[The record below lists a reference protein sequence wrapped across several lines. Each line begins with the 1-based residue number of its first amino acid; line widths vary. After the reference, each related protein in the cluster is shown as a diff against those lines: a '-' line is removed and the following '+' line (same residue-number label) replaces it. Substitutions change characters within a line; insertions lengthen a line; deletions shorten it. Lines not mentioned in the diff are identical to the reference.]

1 MVDQPVAAAEEKK
14 TTSDNSVVRSTGSM
28 AVATLMSRITGFIRT
43 VMITSALG
51 GAVASAFN
59 TANTLPNMI
68 TEIVL
73 GSVLTA
79 LVVPVLVRAE
89 KEDPDRGAAFIRR
102 LFTLTVTLLTAVT
115 LLTVVGA
122 PLLTELMLDEDG
134 HVNLVQATSFAYLL
148 LPQIMFYGL
157 FSLFMAI
164 LNTKEVFR
172 PGAWAPVAN
181 NLVSIGI
188 MVLYMILPGQL
199 DPKEHT
205 GVTDPHIL
213 LLGLGTTLGVAVQC
227 LIMLPALRRLKID
240 LRPLWG
246 IDERLK
252 QFGGMALAI
261 VTYVAI
267 SQVGYIINNRI
278 ASGVDGSAPVI
289 YMQHWQLLQVPYG
302 IVGVTLL
309 TAIMPRLSRNAADG
323 DDEAVVRDLTL
334 GTKLTF
340 LALIPIII
348 FMTALGPDIGNAL
361 FGYGNFTNQEARTLG
376 LTLSFSAFTLIP
388 YALVMLHLRV
398 FYAREEAWTPTFIIA
413 GITLTKV
420 VLAVLAPTVAS
431 RPDQVVVLLGAA
443 NGFGFV
449 AGAVI
454 GAYLLRRKLG
464 SLNSGSVL
472 HTSVWAAAAGL
483 VGVATAML
491 VRFLLRF
498 IPGGMP
504 GLAVALGR
512 RDSFG
517 LLLEILILGVV
528 FVIATGVAL
537 SFSKLPEVRNLGA
550 ALARIPGLGRIVR
563 TSPSDQIPAGEVD
576 PQEASVQIFVAD
588 TFNASPIPPPM
599 SAGVVRGPRLVP
611 GAAVSDGRFRLLRD
625 YGASASARFWQAREQ
640 ATGRMVALTFVD
652 TCGAAPLAPVSP
664 RQAAIDA
671 AGICHRTNQ
680 LAALNLPA
688 VAPVIE
694 TVRYRTGCVVVAEWV
709 PGSDLK
715 TVADSGATLL
725 DEAVAS
731 AMLPLTETM
740 AQAHERGVALG
751 LDNRNRMRVS
761 DNGTVVLAFP
771 AVLPD
776 ADIDADVSAY
786 ASALELLAGSAETD
800 ALDSA
805 VLSARNTGSE
815 TGNELPDYR
824 AIGQKLAAISG
835 AGGPEG
841 TPAPARLTSQQPH
854 QLDQLDQL
862 EQEDSGHTARR
873 GGFGERGLGT
883 LGTAGLVAVAITA
896 VVLVATLT
904 VYLVGMF
911 STRPDSPITNESARD
926 GAEQVSEGIENA
938 PAGRLPVIIA
948 PLNASTWGENRDDS
962 SRSTDFAAL
971 VDGNDTTAAS
981 AAAGE
986 KILITAGT
994 ETGDGAGSNAA
1005 FIPEELIID
1014 TATATTTADT
1024 SGGLNYTVYGINEQT
1039 GDATATATDINHLP
1053 VLSDGT
1059 LKNGRTNIEIGKEN
1073 QGNAAPVTGLVIS
1086 FSAPADDENWD
1097 GSAAVIRGVTVVGTR
1112 MR

>member
-1 MVDQPVAAAEEKK
+1 MVDQPVAAAEDEKQ
-14 TTSDNSVVRSTGSM
+14 TSDRSVVRSTGSM

-59 TANTLPNMI
+59 TANNLPNMI

-89 KEDPDRGAAFIRR
+89 KEDPDRGEAFIRR
-102 LFTLTVTLLTAVT
+102 LFTLTITLLTTVT
-115 LLTVVGA
+115 LLTVIGA
-122 PLLTELMLDEDG
+122 PLLTKLMLDEAG

-181 NLVSIGI
+181 NLVSIGV
-188 MVLYMILPGQL
+188 MMLYMILPGQL
-199 DPKEHT
+199 NPEEHT
-205 GVTDPHIL
+205 AVTDPHIL

-227 LIMLPALRRLKID
+227 LIMLPALRRLNID

-261 VTYVAI
+261 ITYVAI
-267 SQVGYIINNRI
+267 SQAGYIINNRI
-278 ASGVDGSAPVI
+278 ASGVDSSAPVI

-361 FGYGNFTNQEARTLG
+361 FGYGNFTNAEARTLG
-376 LTLSFSAFTLIP
+376 MTLSFAAFTLIP

-420 VLAVLAPTVAS
+420 VLALLAPTVAA

-454 GAYLLRRKLG
+454 GAFLLRRKLG
-464 SLNSGSVL
+464 SLQFASVL

-483 VGVATAML
+483 VGIAAALLM
-491 VRFLLRF
+491 RFLLHL
-498 IPGGMP
+498 IPGGIA

-517 LLLEILILGVV
+517 LLVEILILGVV
-528 FVIATGVAL
+528 FVVATGIAL

-550 ALARIPGLGRIVR
+550 VLARVPGLGRFMR
-563 TSPSDQIPAGEVD
+563 TSPADDVSTGEVD
-576 PQEASVQIFVAD
+576 PQEVSSQFLVSD
-588 TFNASPIPPPM
+588 TFNTSPVPPPM

-625 YGASASARFWQAREQ
+625 YGASSSARFWQARELS
-640 ATGRMVALTFVD
+640 TGRMVALTFVD
-652 TCGAAPLAPVSP
+652 TCGAAPLAPVAP

-680 LAALNLPA
+680 LSALNLPA

-694 TVRYRTGCVVVAEWV
+694 TIPYRTGCVVVAEWI

-715 TVADSGATLL
+715 TVANAGAPLL
-725 DEAVAS
+725 DQAVAAAMQPLTS
-731 AMLPLTETM
+731 AMV
-740 AQAHERGVALG
+740 AAHEQGVVLG
-751 LDNRNRMRVS
+751 MDNRNRMRVS
-761 DNGTVVLAFP
+761 DDGTVVLAFP
-771 AVLPD
+771 AVLPHAEPGKD
-776 ADIDADVSAY
+776 ASAY
-786 ASALELLAGSAETD
+786 AFTLELLSGAAGTGALEEISA
-800 ALDSA
+800 A
-805 VLSARNTGSE
+805 ARAE
-815 TGNELPDYR
+815 QPDYR
-824 AIGQKLAAISG
+824 AIGESLAAV
-835 AGGPEG
+835 
-841 TPAPARLTSQQPH
+841 ARQTSA
-854 QLDQLDQL
+854 
-862 EQEDSGHTARR
+862 HTLVKETGNDTENDTEVATVENEPRR
-873 GGFGERGLGT
+873 GGFGERGVGALGT
-883 LGTAGLVAVAITA
+883 TGLVALAIT
-896 VVLVATLT
+896 VVLLVAALT
-904 VYLVGMF
+904 VYLVSVF
-911 STRPDSPITNESARD
+911 SNRPDSPITSESARD
-926 GAEQVSEGIENA
+926 GAQHVSEGIENA
-938 PAGRLPVIIA
+938 PSGKLPVIIA
-948 PLNASTWGENRDDS
+948 PLNAEAWGGEADTGRT
-962 SRSTDFAAL
+962 TDFSAL
-971 VDGNDTTAAS
+971 VDGQDSTTATLE
-981 AAAGE
+981 AGA
-986 KILITAGT
+986 KVVLTP
-994 ETGDGAGSNAA
+994 DDQNP
-1005 FIPEELIID
+1005 FVPEELNVHS
-1014 TATATTTADT
+1014 AHSAA
-1024 SGGLNYTVYGINEQT
+1024 SGIPYTVYGVDEHT
-1039 GDATATATDINHLP
+1039 KDATDVNHLRI
-1053 VLSDGT
+1053 LATGE
-1059 LKNGRTNIEIGKEN
+1059 LKDGRTSIDIDGHP
-1073 QGNAAPVTGLVIS
+1073 AVTGLVVEVEDT
-1086 FSAPADDENWD
+1086 AD
-1097 GSAAVIRGVTVVGTR
+1097 IRGISVTGSRVR
-1112 MR
+1112 

>member
-1 MVDQPVAAAEEKK
+1 MAETTTEEQK
-14 TTSDNSVVRSTGSM
+14 TTSDKSVVRSTGSM

-102 LFTLTVTLLTAVT
+102 LFTLTITLLTAVT
-115 LLTVVGA
+115 LITVIGA
-122 PLLTELMLDEDG
+122 PLLTEVMLKEGG

-181 NLVSIGI
+181 NLVSIGV
-188 MVLYMILPGQL
+188 MMLYMILPGQL

-267 SQVGYIINNRI
+267 SQAGYIINNRI
-278 ASGVDGSAPVI
+278 ASGVDSSAPVI

-340 LALIPIII
+340 IALIPIII

-361 FGYGNFTNQEARTLG
+361 FGYGNFTNEEARTLG
-376 LTLSFSAFTLIP
+376 LTLSFAAFTLIP

-420 VLAVLAPTVAS
+420 VLATLAPTVAS

-443 NGFGFV
+443 NGFGFI

-454 GAYLLRRKLG
+454 GAFLLHRKLG
-464 SLNSGSVL
+464 SLRFASVL

-483 VGVATAML
+483 VGVAATML
-491 VRFLLRF
+491 VRFLLRL

-504 GLAVALGR
+504 GLAAALGR

-517 LLLEILILGVV
+517 LLLEILILGIV
-528 FVIATGVAL
+528 FVIATGIAL
-537 SFSKLPEVRNLGA
+537 SFSKLPEVKSLGA
-550 ALARIPGLGRIVR
+550 VLPRVPGLRRIVR
-563 TSPSDQIPAGEVD
+563 TSPSDDIAAGTGVD
-576 PQEASVQIFVAD
+576 PQFLGTD
-588 TFNASPIPPPM
+588 TFNTSPVPPPM

-625 YGASASARFWQAREQ
+625 CGASNSARFWQAREQ
-640 ATGRMVALTFVD
+640 ATGRIVALTFVD
-652 TCGAAPLAPVSP
+652 TCGAAPMAPVTP

-680 LAALNLPA
+680 LKELGLPA
-688 VAPVIE
+688 VAPVLE
-694 TVRYRTGCVVVAEWV
+694 TIRYRTGAVVVADWI

-725 DEAVAS
+725 DEAVAA
-731 AMLPLTETM
+731 AMIPLTDAM
-740 AQAHERGVALG
+740 AQSRDRGVPLG

-761 DNGTVVLAFP
+761 DDGTVVLAFP
-771 AVLPD
+771 AILPD
-776 ADIDADVSAY
+776 ADVEADASAY
-786 ASALELLAGSAETD
+786 AFALELLTGSAETD
-800 ALDSA
+800 ALA
-805 VLSARNTGSE
+805 PLTAAARE
-815 TGNELPDYR
+815 EVPDYR
-824 AIGQKLAAISG
+824 AIEQSLAEIGHTHVA
-835 AGGPEG
+835 
-841 TPAPARLTSQQPH
+841 PAPLVEGAAPEEANYDATFETH
-854 QLDQLDQL
+854 
-862 EQEDSGHTARR
+862 EYTARR
-873 GGFGERGLGT
+873 GGFGERGVGA

-896 VVLVATLT
+896 VVLVAALT

-911 STRPDSPITNESARD
+911 SHRADSPITSESARD
-926 GAEQVSEGIENA
+926 GADQVSEGIENG
-938 PAGRLPVIIA
+938 PLGTLPVIIA
-948 PLNASTWGENRDDS
+948 PLTATAWGEDAASDRN
-962 SRSTDFAAL
+962 TDFAAL
-971 VDGNDTTAAS
+971 VDGEDSTAAS
-981 AAAGE
+981 AKAGE
-986 KILITAGT
+986 KVLLTA
-994 ETGDGAGSNAA
+994 DNGAP
-1005 FIPEELIID
+1005 FIPEELNID
-1014 TATATTTADT
+1014 SASGAGMDYVIYATTEQTAD
-1024 SGGLNYTVYGINEQT
+1024 
-1039 GDATATATDINHLP
+1039 ATNVNHLRI
-1053 VLSDGT
+1053 LTNGT
-1059 LKNGRTNIEIGKEN
+1059 LKDGRTSIEIDGSKE
-1073 QGNAAPVTGLVIS
+1073 AVTGLVIAFNS
-1086 FSAPADDENWD
+1086 END
-1097 GSAAVIRGVTVVGTR
+1097 AAAIIRGISVVGTR

>member
-1 MVDQPVAAAEEKK
+1 MAEPTTEQKTGEQK
-14 TTSDNSVVRSTGSM
+14 TTSDKSVVRSTGSM

-115 LLTVVGA
+115 LVTVIGA
-122 PLLTELMLDEDG
+122 PLLTELMLDGDG

-157 FSLFMAI
+157 FSLFMAV

-181 NLVSIGI
+181 NLVSIGVMI
-188 MVLYMILPGQL
+188 LYMVLPGEL

-267 SQVGYIINNRI
+267 SQAGYIINNRI

-340 LALIPIII
+340 IALIPIII

-376 LTLSFSAFTLIP
+376 LTLSFAAFTLIP

-420 VLAVLAPTVAS
+420 VLASLAPTVAS

-443 NGFGFV
+443 NGFGFI

-454 GAYLLRRKLG
+454 GAFLLHRKLG
-464 SLNSGSVL
+464 SLRFASVL
-472 HTSVWAAAAGL
+472 HTSVWAAAAGV
-483 VGVATAML
+483 VGLAAAML
-491 VRFLLRF
+491 ARFMLRL

-504 GLAVALGR
+504 GLAAALGR

-517 LLLEILILGVV
+517 LLLEILILGIV
-528 FVIATGVAL
+528 FVIATGIAL
-537 SFSKLPEVRNLGA
+537 SFSKLPEVKSLGA
-550 ALARIPGLGRIVR
+550 VLARVPGLRRIVR
-563 TSPSDQIPAGEVD
+563 TSPSDDIAGGTGVD
-576 PQEASVQIFVAD
+576 PQFLGSD
-588 TFNASPIPPPM
+588 TFNTSPVPPPM

-625 YGASASARFWQAREQ
+625 YGSSSSARFWQAREQ

-652 TCGAAPLAPVSP
+652 TCGAAPMAPVTP

-688 VAPVIE
+688 VAPVLE
-694 TVRYRTGCVVVAEWV
+694 TIRYRTGCVVVADWV

-725 DEAVAS
+725 ADAVAS
-731 AMLPLTETM
+731 SMIPLTGAM
-740 AQAHERGVALG
+740 AQARNNGVLLG

-761 DNGTVVLAFP
+761 DDGTVVLAFP

-776 ADIDADVSAY
+776 ADAEADASAY
-786 ASALELLAGSAETD
+786 AFALELLAGSAETD
-800 ALDSA
+800 ALA
-805 VLSARNTGSE
+805 PPTAAARE
-815 TGNELPDYR
+815 EEPDYR
-824 AIGQKLAAISG
+824 GIGQSLTEIAHTGAA
-835 AGGPEG
+835 
-841 TPAPARLTSQQPH
+841 PAPLVQRP
-854 QLDQLDQL
+854 
-862 EQEDSGHTARR
+862 EQDEQHEQAVAEDTVKR
-873 GGFGERGLGT
+873 GGFGERGVGT

-896 VVLVATLT
+896 VVLVAALT

-911 STRPDSPITNESARD
+911 SNRADSPITNESARD

-938 PAGRLPVIIA
+938 PMGTLPVIIA
-948 PLNASTWGENRDDS
+948 PLNASSWGEDASEERT
-962 SRSTDFAAL
+962 TDFAAL
-971 VDGNDTTAAS
+971 VDGEDTTAAS
-981 AAAGE
+981 AKAGE
-986 KILITAGT
+986 KILFTPDNGFPFVPEEINIDSTTAG
-994 ETGDGAGSNAA
+994 
-1005 FIPEELIID
+1005 
-1014 TATATTTADT
+1014 
-1024 SGGLNYTVYGINEQT
+1024 GLDYTVYAVDEAT
-1039 GDATATATDINHLP
+1039 ADATNVNHLRI
-1053 VLSDGT
+1053 LTNGSLKDGRTSIEIADGT
-1059 LKNGRTNIEIGKEN
+1059 
-1073 QGNAAPVTGLVIS
+1073 AAATGLVVA
-1086 FSAPADDENWD
+1086 FSGREDN
-1097 GSAAVIRGVTVVGTR
+1097 AAVIRSVSAVGTR
-1112 MR
+1112 VR

>member
-1 MVDQPVAAAEEKK
+1 MADSATEEK
-14 TTSDNSVVRSTGSM
+14 TTSDKSVVRSTGSM

-59 TANTLPNMI
+59 TANNLPNMI

-102 LFTLTVTLLTAVT
+102 LFTLTVTLLTVVT
-115 LLTVVGA
+115 VITVIGA
-122 PLLTELMLDEDG
+122 PLLTELMLKEGG

-181 NLVSIGI
+181 NLVSIGV
-188 MVLYMILPGQL
+188 MMLYMILPGQL

-213 LLGLGTTLGVAVQC
+213 LLGVGTTLGVAVQC

-252 QFGGMALAI
+252 TFGGMALAI

-267 SQVGYIINNRI
+267 SQAGYIVNNRI
-278 ASGVDGSAPVI
+278 ASGVDSSAPVI

-323 DDEAVVRDLTL
+323 DDEAVARDLTL

-340 LALIPIII
+340 IALIPIII

-361 FGYGNFTNQEARTLG
+361 FGYGNFTDQEARTLG

-420 VLAVLAPTVAS
+420 VLASLAPTVAA

-454 GAYLLRRKLG
+454 GAFLLRRKLG
-464 SLNSGSVL
+464 SLGSATVL

-483 VGVATAML
+483 IGVAVAL
-491 VRFLLRF
+491 VVRFLLRL
-498 IPGGMP
+498 PEAG
-504 GLAVALGR
+504 

-517 LLLEILILGVV
+517 LLLEILVLGVV
-528 FVIATGVAL
+528 FVIATGIAL
-537 SFSKLPEVRNLGA
+537 SFSGLPEVKNLGA
-550 ALARIPGLGRIVR
+550 ALARIPGLGRIIR
-563 TSPSDQIPAGEVD
+563 TSPSDDIADEGVD
-576 PQEASVQIFVAD
+576 PQFLGSD
-588 TFNASPIPPPM
+588 TFNISPVPPPM

-625 YGASASARFWQAREQ
+625 YGASSSARFWQAQEQ
-640 ATGRMVALTFVD
+640 STGRMVALTFVD
-652 TCGAAPLAPVSP
+652 TCGAAPMAPVSP
-664 RQAAIDA
+664 RQAAIDS

-680 LAALNLPA
+680 LDALNLPA
-688 VAPVIE
+688 VAPVID
-694 TVRYRTGCVVVAEWV
+694 TIHYRTGCVIVAEWV

-715 TVADSGATLL
+715 TVTDSEAALL
-725 DEAVAS
+725 DVAVA
-731 AMLPLTETM
+731 ATMIPLTDAME
-740 AQAHERGVALG
+740 QAHEQGLTLG

-761 DNGTVVLAFP
+761 DSGTVVLAFP

-776 ADIDADVSAY
+776 ASPADDISAY
-786 ASALELLAGSAETD
+786 AFALELLADSAETD
-800 ALDSA
+800 ALDSVVDA
-805 VLSARNTGSE
+805 ARAE
-815 TGNELPDYR
+815 QPDYR
-824 AIGQKLAAISG
+824 AIRRSLTEIAG
-835 AGGPEG
+835 AH
-841 TPAPARLTSQQPH
+841 PATLVQ
-854 QLDQLDQL
+854 
-862 EQEDSGHTARR
+862 EQETVPEHTARK
-873 GGFGERGLGT
+873 GGFGERNVGAVGT
-883 LGTAGLVAVAITA
+883 TGLVAVAITA
-896 VVLVATLT
+896 VVFVAALT
-904 VYLVGMF
+904 VYLVGLF
-911 STRPDSPITNESARD
+911 NDRPDSPITSESARD

-938 PAGRLPVIIA
+938 PSGALPVIIA
-948 PLNASTWGENRDDS
+948 PLNATAWDG
-962 SRSTDFAAL
+962 STDYAPL
-971 VDGNDTTAAS
+971 VDEKDATAVPING
-981 AAAGE
+981 GE
-986 KILITAGT
+986 KILLTP
-994 ETGDGAGSNAA
+994 GDGSP
-1005 FIPEELIID
+1005 FLPEELIVD
-1014 TATATTTADT
+1014 SAA
-1024 SGGLNYTVYGINEQT
+1024 GGMDFTVYAVDEN
-1039 GDATATATDINHLP
+1039 TAAATDINHLP
-1053 VLSDGT
+1053 VLAEGT
-1059 LKNGRTNIEIGKEN
+1059 LKDGRNTIAVDYHK
-1073 QGNAAPVTGLVIS
+1073 AAVTGFVI
-1086 FSAPADDENWD
+1086 ACGTPEAET
-1097 GSAAVIRGVTVVGTR
+1097 AIRSITVVGSR
-1112 MR
+1112 LR

>member
-1 MVDQPVAAAEEKK
+1 MVDQPVAAAEDERQP
-14 TTSDNSVVRSTGSM
+14 SDKSVVRSTGSM

-102 LFTLTVTLLTAVT
+102 LFTLTITLLTVVT
-115 LLTVVGA
+115 ILTVVGA
-122 PLLTELMLDEDG
+122 PLLTELMLDGDG

-181 NLVSIGI
+181 NLVSIGV

-205 GVTDPHIL
+205 AVTDPHIL

-227 LIMLPALRRLKID
+227 LIMLPALRRLNID

-246 IDERLK
+246 IDDRLK

-261 VTYVAI
+261 ITYVAI
-267 SQVGYIINNRI
+267 SQAGYIINNRI
-278 ASGVDGSAPVI
+278 ASGVDSSAPVI

-309 TAIMPRLSRNAADG
+309 TAIMPRLSRNAANG

-376 LTLSFSAFTLIP
+376 LTLSFAAFTLIP

-420 VLAVLAPTVAS
+420 VLALLAPTVAS

-449 AGAVI
+449 AGAII
-454 GAYLLRRKLG
+454 GAFLLRRKLG
-464 SLNSGSVL
+464 SLNSASVL
-472 HTSVWAAAAGL
+472 HTSAWAAAAGL
-483 VGVATAML
+483 VGIAAALL
-491 VRFLLRF
+491 VRFLLRL

-504 GLAVALGR
+504 GVAMALGR

-517 LLLEILILGVV
+517 LLLEILILGIV
-528 FVIATGVAL
+528 FVVATGIAL
-537 SFSKLPEVRNLGA
+537 SFSKLPEVQTLGA
-550 ALARIPGLGRIVR
+550 ALSRVPGVGRIVR
-563 TSPSDQIPAGEVD
+563 TSPSNQLAVGEVD
-576 PQEASVQIFVAD
+576 PQEVSSQFLVSD
-588 TFNASPIPPPM
+588 TFNTSPVPPPM

-625 YGASASARFWQAREQ
+625 YGASSCARFWQAQEQ
-640 ATGRMVALTFVD
+640 STGRTVALTFVD

-694 TVRYRTGCVVVAEWV
+694 TIRYRTGCVVVAEWV

-715 TVADSGATLL
+715 TVADAGEPLL
-725 DEAVAS
+725 DQAVAA
-731 AMLPLTETM
+731 AMIPLTASIAT
-740 AQAHERGVALG
+740 AHEQGIALG
-751 LDNRNRMRVS
+751 MDNRNRMRVS
-761 DNGTVVLAFP
+761 DDGTVVLAFP
-771 AVLPD
+771 AVLPG
-776 ADIDADVSAY
+776 ADTANDSSAY
-786 ASALELLAGSAETD
+786 AFALELLAGAAGTGELEQVTRAARAEQ
-800 ALDSA
+800 
-805 VLSARNTGSE
+805 
-815 TGNELPDYR
+815 PDYR
-824 AIGQKLAAISG
+824 GIEASLGEVARQTSPHTLIRETRESQKDHEPQG
-835 AGGPEG
+835 A
-841 TPAPARLTSQQPH
+841 
-854 QLDQLDQL
+854 
-862 EQEDSGHTARR
+862 EQTEEMQRATRK
-873 GGFGERGLGT
+873 GGFGERGIGT

-896 VVLVATLT
+896 VVLVAALT

-911 STRPDSPITNESARD
+911 DKRPDSPISSESARD

-938 PAGRLPVIIA
+938 PSGKLPVLIA
-948 PLNASTWGENRDDS
+948 PLNAAPWGAGAG
-962 SRSTDFAAL
+962 STDFSAL
-971 VDGNDTTAAS
+971 VDGQDNSS
-981 AAAGE
+981 ATVAAGE
-986 KILITAGT
+986 RILLTPD
-994 ETGDGAGSNAA
+994 DGSP
-1005 FIPEELIID
+1005 FIPEELNIDADSD
-1014 TATATTTADT
+1014 TATDI
-1024 SGGLNYTVYGINEQT
+1024 SSSYTVYGIDEHTQ
-1039 GDATATATDINHLP
+1039 DATDVNHLRI
-1053 VLSDGT
+1053 LADGS
-1059 LKNGRTNIEIGKEN
+1059 LKKGRTSIEIDN
-1073 QGNAAPVTGLVIS
+1073 HPTVTGIVVS
-1086 FSAPADDENWD
+1086 FEDA
-1097 GSAAVIRGVTVVGTR
+1097 VTVRAVTLVGSR
-1112 MR
+1112 LR

>member
-1 MVDQPVAAAEEKK
+1 MAEPTTEQKTGEQK
-14 TTSDNSVVRSTGSM
+14 TTSDKSVVRSTGSM

-115 LLTVVGA
+115 LVTVIGA

-181 NLVSIGI
+181 NLVSIGVMI
-188 MVLYMILPGQL
+188 LYMVLPGEL
-199 DPKEHT
+199 DPKQHT

-267 SQVGYIINNRI
+267 SQAGYIINNRI

-340 LALIPIII
+340 IALIPIII

-376 LTLSFSAFTLIP
+376 LTLSFAAFTLIP

-420 VLAVLAPTVAS
+420 VLASLAPTVAS

-443 NGFGFV
+443 NGFGFI

-454 GAYLLRRKLG
+454 GAFLLHRKLG
-464 SLNSGSVL
+464 SLRFASVL
-472 HTSVWAAAAGL
+472 HTSVWAAAAGV
-483 VGVATAML
+483 VGLAAAML
-491 VRFLLRF
+491 ARFMLRL

-504 GLAVALGR
+504 GLAAALGR

-528 FVIATGVAL
+528 FVIATGIAL
-537 SFSKLPEVRNLGA
+537 SFSRLPEVKSLGA
-550 ALARIPGLGRIVR
+550 VLARVPGLRRIVR
-563 TSPSDQIPAGEVD
+563 TSPSDDIAGGTGVD
-576 PQEASVQIFVAD
+576 PQFLGSD
-588 TFNASPIPPPM
+588 TFNTSPVPPPM

-625 YGASASARFWQAREQ
+625 YGASSSARFWQAREQ

-652 TCGAAPLAPVSP
+652 TCGAAPMAPVTP

-688 VAPVIE
+688 VAPVLE
-694 TVRYRTGCVVVAEWV
+694 TIRYRTGCVVVADWV

-725 DEAVAS
+725 DGAVAS
-731 AMLPLTETM
+731 SMIPLTGAM
-740 AQAHERGVALG
+740 AQARDNGVLLG

-761 DNGTVVLAFP
+761 DDGTVVLAFP

-776 ADIDADVSAY
+776 ADAEADASAY
-786 ASALELLAGSAETD
+786 AFALELLAGSAETD
-800 ALDSA
+800 ALA
-805 VLSARNTGSE
+805 PLTAAARE
-815 TGNELPDYR
+815 EEPDYS
-824 AIGQKLAAISG
+824 AIGQSLTEIAHTGAA
-835 AGGPEG
+835 
-841 TPAPARLTSQQPH
+841 PAPLVQRP
-854 QLDQLDQL
+854 
-862 EQEDSGHTARR
+862 EQDELHEQAVAENTVKR
-873 GGFGERGLGT
+873 GGFGERGVGA

-896 VVLVATLT
+896 VVLVAALT
-904 VYLVGMF
+904 VYLVGTF
-911 STRPDSPITNESARD
+911 SNRADSPITNESARD

-938 PAGRLPVIIA
+938 PMGTLPVIIA
-948 PLNASTWGENRDDS
+948 PLTATSWGEDASEERT
-962 SRSTDFAAL
+962 TDFAAL
-971 VDGNDTTAAS
+971 VDGDDTTAAS
-981 AAAGE
+981 AKAGE
-986 KILITAGT
+986 KILFTPDNG
-994 ETGDGAGSNAA
+994 
-1005 FIPEELIID
+1005 FPFVPEEINID
-1014 TATATTTADT
+1014 STTAA
-1024 SGGLNYTVYGINEQT
+1024 GLDYTVYAVDEAT
-1039 GDATATATDINHLP
+1039 ADATNVNHLRI
-1053 VLSDGT
+1053 LTNGS
-1059 LKNGRTNIEIGKEN
+1059 LKDGRTSIEIAEGT
-1073 QGNAAPVTGLVIS
+1073 AAATGLVVA
-1086 FSAPADDENWD
+1086 FSGGEDN
-1097 GSAAVIRGVTVVGTR
+1097 AAVIRSVSAVGTR
-1112 MR
+1112 VR

>member
-1 MVDQPVAAAEEKK
+1 MVDQPVAASEDEKQ
-14 TTSDNSVVRSTGSM
+14 TSDRAVVRSTGSM

-89 KEDPDRGAAFIRR
+89 KEDPDRGEAFIRR
-102 LFTLTVTLLTAVT
+102 LFTLTITLLTAVT
-115 LLTVVGA
+115 VITVVGA
-122 PLLTELMLDEDG
+122 PLLTEVMLKEGG

-181 NLVSIGI
+181 NLVSIGV
-188 MVLYMILPGQL
+188 MLLYMVLPGQL
-199 DPKEHT
+199 DPAEHT

-227 LIMLPALRRLKID
+227 LIMLPALRRLNID

-267 SQVGYIINNRI
+267 SQAGYIINNRI
-278 ASGVDGSAPVI
+278 ASGVDSSAPVI

-376 LTLSFSAFTLIP
+376 MTLSFAAFTLIP

-420 VLAVLAPTVAS
+420 VLALLAPTVAS

-449 AGAVI
+449 AGALI
-454 GAYLLRRKLG
+454 GAFLLRRKLG

-483 VGVATAML
+483 AGIAATLL
-491 VRFLLRF
+491 VRFLLHL

-528 FVIATGVAL
+528 FVTATGIAL
-537 SFSKLPEVRNLGA
+537 SFSNLPEVRTLGA

-563 TSPSDQIPAGEVD
+563 TKESDQVTVGEVD
-576 PQEASVQIFVAD
+576 PQEVSSQFLVSD
-588 TFNASPIPPPM
+588 TFNTSPVPPPM

-625 YGASASARFWQAREQ
+625 YGASSSAQFWQAQEQ
-640 ATGRMVALTFVD
+640 STGRMVALTFVD

-664 RQAAIDA
+664 RQAALDA
-671 AGICHRTNQ
+671 AGVCHRTSQ
-680 LAALNLPA
+680 LHQLNLPA

-694 TVRYRTGCVVVAEWV
+694 TIRYRTGCVVVAEWV

-715 TVADSGATLL
+715 TVADAGEPLL
-725 DEAVAS
+725 DQAVAA
-731 AMLPLTETM
+731 AMVPLTTSM
-740 AQAHERGVALG
+740 AQAHEQGVPLG
-751 LDNRNRMRVS
+751 LDNRHRMRVS
-761 DNGTVVLAFP
+761 DDGTVMLAFP
-771 AVLPD
+771 AVLPTAATGNDD
-776 ADIDADVSAY
+776 AAY
-786 ASALELLAGSAETD
+786 AFALELLAGAAGTEALAEVIRD
-800 ALDSA
+800 A
-805 VLSARNTGSE
+805 RSE
-815 TGNELPDYR
+815 QPDYR
-824 AIGQKLAAISG
+824 SIGESLSAIAREAAPSKLVRE
-835 AGGPEG
+835 PEQDPVDTQH
-841 TPAPARLTSQQPH
+841 TP
-854 QLDQLDQL
+854 
-862 EQEDSGHTARR
+862 RR
-873 GGFGERGLGT
+873 AGFGAKGVGA

-896 VVLVATLT
+896 VVLVAALT
-904 VYLVGMF
+904 MYLVSLFGN
-911 STRPDSPITNESARD
+911 RPDSPITSESARD
-926 GAEQVSEGIENA
+926 GAEHVSEGIENA
-938 PAGRLPVIIA
+938 PRGKLPVIIA
-948 PLNASTWGENRDDS
+948 PLTANAWGNASDTAK
-962 SRSTDFAAL
+962 STDFAAL
-971 VDGNDTTAAS
+971 VDGQDSTTASAS
-981 AAAGE
+981 PGE
-986 KILITAGT
+986 KILLTTQDNNPFA
-994 ETGDGAGSNAA
+994 
-1005 FIPEELIID
+1005 PEEINID
-1014 TATATTTADT
+1014 SAT
-1024 SGGLNYTVYGINEQT
+1024 GGLDYTVYAVDEQT
-1039 GDATATATDINHLP
+1039 QNYTDVNHLRI
-1053 VLSDGT
+1053 LATGT
-1059 LKNGRTNIEIGKEN
+1059 LKDERTSIDIEDHP
-1073 QGNAAPVTGLVIS
+1073 AVTGLVVS
-1086 FSAPADDENWD
+1086 FTSSDQGDGENN
-1097 GSAAVIRGVTVVGTR
+1097 GSDAEAAVIRDVTVIGSR